1 MAGHNPRMQ
10 GPAQPHVYQRSVS
23 SIERSSLSVLA
34 QHIRSESVVLDL
46 GCGTGALGLWCRQNM
61 PTVFDGVTYNATEA
75 ALARPNY
82 RRVEVGDLEVMN
94 LAGTFSEGAYD
105 AIVCADVLEH
115 LRSPQQLLEQ
125 CRSLLNTGGKLLISI
140 PNAGYCGLLAEL
152 MQGQFRYRDEGL
164 LDRTHLRF
172 FTRNSVIEFLSD
184 HGWRITHLEAIE
196 RPLTESEFKIP
207 FDHTP
212 PAVTRHLLGIP
223 DAISYQF
230 VIACEP
236 ATTPAHAENAQYRA
250 PTGSAHIPFSA
261 ELYLSDSQEFS
272 EQYKLRTN
280 GTIGV
285 QRQTLRFEWS
295 AGWPITV
302 QHLRLDPADRPG
314 FLHLFAIRLLTH
326 EATPAWEWQAGI
338 SSPNALDLGHVPHH
352 QIQWTLP
359 GTANPAPLLL
369 LLDED
374 PWFVLPIP
382 PEVSA
387 LTFGQKGALEIDVGW
402 PMSAD
407 HLATAQAVQAL
418 RKQLSD
424 SEQNTALVLE
434 KLQQAE
440 SHAEQLQ
447 HTVNLAT
454 NLEHVQKQ
462 QLQQLRQTLNAITH
476 DREQLKQTHQQL
488 GAQHK
493 ETLRQ
498 LNELANHLQWI
509 ENSTVFRATRPLVH
523 LKMSLQRLMDAP
535 AAPVQSTATH
545 PTEPPQG
552 WVDVIVPVYKG
563 LEDTQRCIRSALAS
577 PCKTPFRLVV
587 INDASPEP
595 EVSQWLRDVAGTD
608 NRITLLENPQ
618 NLGFVET
625 VNRGMTQSTEHD
637 VVLLNSDTEVANDW
651 LDRLRRCAHGDQRI
665 GTVTPFSNNATICSY
680 PRFCTANSLVKDQTT
695 ASLDAL
701 CADTLSGEAV
711 DVPTGV
717 GFCMYIRRD
726 CLTDV
731 GLFDVQNFGKGY
743 GEENDFCRRAAAR
756 GWRNLHALDI
766 FVLHAG
772 GVSFGDSKSAR
783 ELAAMET
790 LRRLYPDYEAEVMRY
805 IQLNPAQPHRH
816 RLDLARLKVSPR
828 PKILAICHNRGG
840 GTLRHVRELADTLQQ
855 DAHFLLLT
863 PAPGHKVSLQ
873 LADPNE
879 GLHLEFS
886 VDSEWEDLVMVLQA
900 MEIALVHIHHL
911 LGHDPVVQTLAQR
924 LGVPCDFTVHDHYS
938 RCPQISLTDHTQQ
951 YCGEQG
957 REQCNRCLKH
967 SPAPGNVTID
977 TWRDHQQAFLE
988 GCRHILAPSLD
999 TAQRMRNWLP
1009 HSDIRIA
1016 PHTDLKDISAL
1027 PEATAQPLSASQ
1039 PLRVVVIGALSIIKG
1054 ADLLDQVAQ
1063 LAAKSRA
1070 PIDFHLVG
1078 YAYRSLKT
1086 RPGSHL
1092 TVHGEYQDSDLP
1104 ALLNWLQPHVV
1115 WFPAVWPETYSYT
1128 LSACLQGG
1136 WPVVAP
1142 NLGAFPERLQGRAW
1156 SWVLPWNLTPEQV
1169 LKQLLELR
1177 QASFLTA
1184 IPPKVLEASASLH
1197 PTFLDWDYHKEYI
1210 PSGFARND
1218 HHPLPSVAWLSSH
1231 RPNRTEGSLQTL
1243 HTGMRQHALRGLV
1256 RLRSAPGLRVLAQA
1270 IPLRWQTRVKSWL
1283 LR

>member
-1 MAGHNPRMQ
+1 MQ
-10 GPAQPHVYQRSVS
+10 GHAQPHVYQRSVS

-34 QHIRSESVVLDL
+34 HHIVPDSVVLDL
-46 GCGTGALGLWCRQNM
+46 GCGTGALGHWCSQNA
-61 PTVFDGVTYNATEA
+61 PVVFDGVTHNATEA
-75 ALARPNY
+75 ALARPSY

-94 LAGTFSEGAYD
+94 LAATFSEAAYD

-115 LRSPQQLLEQ
+115 LRAPQLLLAQ
-125 CRSLLNTGGKLLISI
+125 CRSLLNAGGKLLISI

-152 MQGQFRYRDEGL
+152 MQGQFQYRDEGL

-172 FTRNSVIEFLSD
+172 FTRHSVIDFLSD
-184 HGWRITHLEAIE
+184 HGWRITHMEAIE

-212 PAVTRHLLGIP
+212 PAVTRHLLGMP
-223 DAISYQF
+223 DAVSYQF

-236 ATTPAHAENAQYRA
+236 ATTAPHADNAQYRA
-250 PTGSAHIPFSA
+250 STGTAHIPFNA
-261 ELYLSDSQEFS
+261 ELYLSDTPEFS
-272 EQYKLRTN
+272 EQYKLRAT
-280 GTIGV
+280 GTIGL
-285 QRQTLRFEWS
+285 QRQTLRFEWDR
-295 AGWPITV
+295 GWPITV
-302 QHLRLDPADRPG
+302 QHIRLDPADRPG
-314 FLHLFAIRLLTH
+314 FLHLFAARLLTDT
-326 EATPAWEWQAGI
+326 ATPVWEWTAGTP
-338 SSPNALDLGHVPHH
+338 SPEALDLGHVPHH
-352 QIQWTLP
+352 QILWTLP
-359 GTANPAPLLL
+359 GVATPTPLLL

-374 PWFVLPIP
+374 PWFVIPIP
-382 PEVSA
+382 AEISA
-387 LTFGQKGALEIDVGW
+387 TTFRQKGAFEIDVGW

-407 HLATAQAVQAL
+407 HLAAAQTVLAL
-418 RKQLSD
+418 RQQLS
-424 SEQNTALVLE
+424 EALHQSAASHE
-434 KLQQAE
+434 TQQQQV
-440 SHAEQLQ
+440 EQLQ
-447 HTVNLAT
+447 KAVHQAANV
-454 NLEHVQKQ
+454 EHVQKL
-462 QLQQLRQTLNAITH
+462 QLQQLQETLKAITQ
-476 DREQLKQTHQQL
+476 DRERLKQDHLRLQVQQT
-488 GAQHK
+488 
-493 ETLRQ
+493 ETRQ
-498 LNELANHLQWI
+498 QFNELANHLRWI

-523 LKMSLQRLMDAP
+523 LKMSLQRLMEAP
-535 AAPVQSTATH
+535 AAPAQSAQAT
-545 PTEPPQG
+545 PIQPPQG
-552 WVDVIVPVYKG
+552 LVDVIVPVYKG
-563 LEDTQRCIRSALAS
+563 LEDTRRCILSTLAS
-577 PCKTPFRLVV
+577 PCKTPFRLIV

-595 EVSQWLRDVAGTD
+595 EVSEWLRDIAATD
-608 NRITLLENPQ
+608 NRITLLENPH

-625 VNRGMTQSTEHD
+625 VNRGMTQSAEHD

-651 LDRLRRCAHGDQRI
+651 LDRLRRCAHGDRRI

-680 PRFCTANSLVKDQTT
+680 PRFCTANALVNDQTT

-701 CADTLSGEAV
+701 CADTLPGQAV

-756 GWRNLHALDI
+756 GWRNMHALDT

-790 LRRLYPDYEAEVMRY
+790 LRRLYPDYETEVMRY

-816 RLDLARLKVSPR
+816 LLDLARLKTSPR
-828 PKILAICHNRGG
+828 PKVLAICHNRGG
-840 GTLRHVRELADTLQQ
+840 GTLRHVRELAGTLQQ
-855 DAHFLLLT
+855 DAHFLLLLPT
-863 PAPGHKVSLQ
+863 PGRKVSLQ
-873 LADPNE
+873 FADATE

-886 VDSEWEDLVMVLQA
+886 LESEWEDLVDLLQTLD
-900 MEIALVHIHHL
+900 IVLVHVHHL
-911 LGHDPVVQTLAQR
+911 LGHDPLIQTLPQR

-977 TWRDHQQAFLE
+977 TWRDHQQAFLRN
-988 GCRHILAPSLD
+988 CRHILAPSLD
-999 TAQRMRNWLP
+999 TAQRMRAWLP

-1027 PEATAQPLSASQ
+1027 PQPTAQPLSASQ

-1063 LAAKSRA
+1063 LAAKSQA

-1078 YAYRSLKT
+1078 YAYRNLKT

-1092 TVHGEYQDSDLP
+1092 TVHGEYQDRDLP

-1156 SWVLPWNLTPEQV
+1156 SWVLSWNLTPEQV

-1177 QASFLTA
+1177 QANFLTT
-1184 IPPKVLEASASLH
+1184 IPPKVLEASVSLA
-1197 PTFLDWDYHKEYI
+1197 PTFLDWDYHKDYI
-1210 PSGFARND
+1210 PTGLARND

-1243 HTGMRQHALRGLV
+1243 HTGLRQQALRGLV
-1256 RLRSAPGLRVLAQA
+1256 RLRSAPSLRFLTQT